1 MEKSVLKLKSY
12 QLLLIVFLLS
22 FPLPRSITMMGRV
35 ALGTWLGGLKPFK
48 DLLLKT
54 DDHHLEVN
62 L

>member
-1 MEKSVLKLKSY
+1 
-12 QLLLIVFLLS
+12 
-22 FPLPRSITMMGRV
+22 MMGRV

-54 DDHHLEVN
+54 DYHHFEVN